1 MMKLAFI
8 VQTNPKAT
16 FVIEGHTD
24 GIGNDEYNKKLSLLR
39 ANAVKDWLV
48 ERLRIDATN
57 IKVVGMGKS
66 RPIVPLDGTQEE
78 QAINRRVEI
87 VVKQPED
94 AGDPVP
100 AADAPAPAD
109 APAVAKP
116 TRAMPVKDEPARA
129 KPVLPE
135 QPAQPATGPRPN
147 RAIPV
152 E

>member
-1 MMKLAFI
+1 
-8 VQTNPKAT
+8 
-16 FVIEGHTD
+16 
-24 GIGNDEYNKKLSLLR
+24 
-39 ANAVKDWLV
+39 
-48 ERLRIDATN
+48 
-57 IKVVGMGKS
+57 MGKS

-87 VVKQPED
+87 VVKQPEG

-100 AADAPAPAD
+100 PADATADAPAPAD

-135 QPAQPATGPRPN
+135 QPAQPAAGPRPN